1 MVLTINESLTTN
13 VFVCLYYFFI
23 NRNTT
28 NSVLQRKGVQELRNI
43 VFLAN
48 TVNVS
53 GEKMHLRILR
63 RLIKKKGTWNFQS
76 THCFF
81 LSQSIYNEYYTKT
94 EQEVITSYFLR
105 STVLRFTVSWREK
118 QTFNVIGNW
127 NGFWFKEMN
136 ITPTFTPFKLF
147 ERVETLTSVVICW
160 SRCF

>member
-1 MVLTINESLTTN
+1 MQNVMFPICTIWKTFRIMTINMVLTINESLTTN

-63 RLIKKKGTWNFQS
+63 RLIKKKRTWNFQS

-81 LSQSIYNEYYTKT
+81 YLNQ
-94 EQEVITSYFLR
+94 
-105 STVLRFTVSWREK
+105 FT
-118 QTFNVIGNW
+118 
-127 NGFWFKEMN
+127 MN
-136 ITPTFTPFKLF
+136 ITLKRNRKLSHLFFKIYSF
-147 ERVETLTSVVICW
+147 KIYSFMKGETNLQCH
-160 SRCF
+160 R